1 MAGRLIPR
9 KTKVQTQFFKNYTL
23 TDAIIALA
31 FIVLVALVA
40 MSGIAFRWWLCG
52 ILVLVFVI
60 LMLNTSPNTKLY
72 QSLGYLVRFGFG
84 RRKFRKHKLNT
95 ANNVLA
101 ITPYSGVLE
110 DGLID
115 YKDYYGAVIEILPV
129 EYYMLTEE
137 RQNAFITAVDNALK
151 TLNTD
156 QVAMI
161 VKTQRPMV
169 LDKYIRNEDEKIY
182 NIEHAR
188 KLGEMTDLETYVREE
203 IVQTRVSGLVACN
216 VDTEHN
222 LMKDHYY
229 FVTFGSN
236 RGLLKSAIKLIMS
249 TIEGG
254 TNGTMQCLQLNQQQ
268 TAVFLK
274 NTYFSDIDER
284 EVSQVQP
291 KDYLQ
296 WILPD
301 KLEFGANGYTVNGKR
316 KKVYTI
322 AEYPNTVRNAWG
334 NAFFNISGTSVV
346 CKFHTVPQ
354 GDAEVRL
361 DKSLMEMEE
370 QIQKRQKAS
379 KQIEKNVHYESL
391 QELLISLKSGNETL
405 LDTNIFILCD
415 EESKKQTKTMLRRSG
430 FKYNELFGSQKEAFI
445 NANISAFAKLK
456 RTERGINSSSLAAI
470 FPFISDAV
478 QDEKGIFIGYNTE
491 PFFIDFF
498 QRDKE
503 RINSNMIVLGKT
515 GSGKSFA
522 TKGLLAHLAADNSR
536 VFVLDPEKEYTIL
549 AKNLGGKVVDVG
561 SAKEGR
567 INPFQIV
574 TSLEDEG
581 DSGQNVSLAAHLQF
595 LEEFF
600 RVILDGITRDALEVL
615 NECVKELY
623 AKFHITEDTDIQKLK
638 PTQFPIFQDLY
649 EYVIQKYNK
658 EKDEY
663 MKNNLKVIRT
673 YIAKFAEG
681 GRNSNLWNGFSTITA
696 DENFIDFNFQ
706 TLLSNKNNDIANA
719 QMLLIMRWLENEVF
733 KNKDYNEKY
742 HADRKIIVA
751 IDEAHVFIDERKPVA
766 LDFMF
771 QLAKRIRKYN
781 GMQIVISQNIKD
793 FVGSPEIARK
803 STAIINASQFSM
815 IFALAPNDINDLVS
829 LYEKSGGINESE
841 QDSIVAAQRGN
852 CFFIT
857 GPYSRTSVEIIYAE
871 NIRYLFE
878 DDRIDENGKFI
889 DGVTFIGVKAER
901 EKAKEEAVNKAKAE
915 LEREEEERRLE
926 IERMQSQEVQ
936 EQIESSVERIDG
948 FRVYKP
954 SDNAETSESNTTP
967 MFAEEKPSF
976 SGEARVT
983 RLVDDEVVYEEVK
996 DKPSTK
1002 VKKSVGTKPR
1012 TAKTATKKPAAKAKK
1027 PATKKTGAAKSTAK
1041 PRTNVSAKSKQTT
1054 STVAKPAAK
1063 KTTAAKSTR
1072 NARTSKAKTKQSA
1085 AANGAKKSV
1094 ATKKTASK
1102 TKKTTK
1108 K

>member
-23 TDAIIALA
+23 TDAIIALT
-31 FIVLVALVA
+31 FIVLIAMVA
-40 MSGIAFRWWLCG
+40 MSGIGIRWWLCG
-52 ILVLVFVI
+52 GFVLLFIL

-72 QSLGYLVRFGFG
+72 QALGYLVRFTFG

-115 YKDYYGAVIEILPV
+115 YKDYYGGVVEIFPV

-151 TLNTD
+151 TLSTD

-169 LDKYIRNEDEKIY
+169 LDSYIKNEDEKIY

-188 KLGEMTDLETYVREE
+188 KLGEMTELEKVVREE
-203 IVQTRVSGLVACN
+203 VVQTRVNGLVTCN
-216 VDTEHN
+216 VDTEDHI
-222 LMKDHYY
+222 MKDHYY

-236 RGLLKSAIKLIMS
+236 RGLLKSALKLVMS
-249 TIEGG
+249 TIDAG
-254 TNGTMQCLQLNQQQ
+254 TNGTLQCKLLDQQE

-274 NTYFSDIDER
+274 NTIFSDIDER
-284 EVSQVQP
+284 EISEVEP

-301 KLEFGANGYTVNGKR
+301 KIEFGASSYTINGKR
-316 KKVYTI
+316 KKIYSI

-334 NAFFNISGTSVV
+334 NAFFNISGTSVI

-354 GDAEVRL
+354 ADAEVRL
-361 DKSLMEMEE
+361 DKSLMEVEE
-370 QIQKRQKAS
+370 QVQKRQKAS

-405 LDTNIFILCD
+405 LDTNIFIVCD
-415 EESKKQTKTMLRRSG
+415 EEAKKQTKTMLRRSN
-430 FKYNELFGSQKEAFI
+430 FKYNELFGSQKEAYI
-445 NANISAFAKLK
+445 NANISAFAKMK

-478 QDEKGIFIGYNTE
+478 QDKKGIFIGYNTE

-503 RINSNMIVLGKT
+503 RINSNMIILGKS

-522 TKGLLAHLAADNSR
+522 TKGLLTHLAADNSR
-536 VFVLDPEKEYTIL
+536 IFVLDPEKEYVTL

-600 RVILDGITRDALEVL
+600 KVILDGITRDALEVL

-623 AKFHITEDTDIQKLK
+623 AKFKITEDTDIQKLK
-638 PTQFPIFQDLY
+638 PKDFPIFQDLFD
-649 EYVIQKYNK
+649 YVIGRYNK

-681 GRNSNLWNGFSTITA
+681 GRNSNLWNGYSTITA
-696 DENFIDFNFQ
+696 DENFINFNFQ

-733 KNKDYNEKY
+733 KNKDYNDKY
-742 HADRKIIVA
+742 HADRKIVVA

-793 FVGSPEIARK
+793 FVGSQEIARK

-815 IFALAPNDINDLVS
+815 IFSLAPNDINDLVA

-841 QDSIVAAQRGN
+841 QDSIVSAQRGN

-857 GPYSRTSVEIIYAE
+857 GPYSRTSVDIIYSD

-878 DDRIDENGKFI
+878 DDRIDENGNFI
-889 DGVTFIGVKAER
+889 DGATFINVKAHR
-901 EKAKEEAVNKAKAE
+901 EKEKADAVERAKEE
-915 LEREEEERRLE
+915 LEREEEERRHEMEQEALAA
-926 IERMQSQEVQ
+926 SQNSGVDEV
-936 EQIESSVERIDG
+936 ESSVERIDG
-948 FRVYKP
+948 FRVYRPEENEEHVEVALKEAPKTSSKAKIVRLTDNEVVFDAEKEAAKKARKKTTSTKSKKPATKSSSTAKKKP
-954 SDNAETSESNTTP
+954 SVSAK
-967 MFAEEKPSF
+967 AAAKKP
-976 SGEARVT
+976 AA
-983 RLVDDEVVYEEVK
+983 
-996 DKPSTK
+996 K
-1002 VKKSVGTKPR
+1002 VAAG
-1012 TAKTATKKPAAKAKK
+1012 KTASKKPAAKATTKTVAKKPVTKTAAKKPAAAKKPVTK
-1027 PATKKTGAAKSTAK
+1027 PATKTAAKK
-1041 PRTNVSAKSKQTT
+1041 PT
-1054 STVAKPAAK
+1054 AK
-1063 KTTAAKSTR
+1063 KTTK
-1072 NARTSKAKTKQSA
+1072 
-1085 AANGAKKSV
+1085 
-1094 ATKKTASK
+1094 
-1102 TKKTTK
+1102 
-1108 K
+1108 

>member
-9 KTKVQTQFFKNYTL
+9 KTKVQTQFFRNYTL
-23 TDAIIALA
+23 TDAIIALG

-40 MSGIAFRWWLCG
+40 VSGVSFRWWICG
-52 ILVLVFVI
+52 ALALLFVI
-60 LMLNTSPNTKLY
+60 LMISTSPSTKLY
-72 QSLGYLVRFGFG
+72 QAIGYLVRFGFG
-84 RRKFRKHKLNT
+84 RRKFRKQKLNT
-95 ANNVLA
+95 AGNVLS

-115 YKDYYGAVIEILPV
+115 YKDYYGGVIEILPV

-137 RQNAFITAVDNALK
+137 RQNAFINAVDNALK
-151 TLNTD
+151 TLSTG
-156 QVAMI
+156 QVAML
-161 VKTQRPMV
+161 VKTERPMV
-169 LDKYIRNEDEKIY
+169 LDKYIKNEDEKIY
-182 NIEHAR
+182 NIEHTR
-188 KLGEMTDLETYVREE
+188 NLGEMSELETVVREE
-203 IVQTRVSGLVACN
+203 IVQTRVNGLVSCN
-216 VDTEHN
+216 VDTEN
-222 LMKDHYY
+222 RLMKDHYY

-236 RGLLKSAIKLIMS
+236 RGVLKSGLKLIAS

-254 TNGTMQCLQLNQQQ
+254 TNGTLQCKQLDQKQ

-274 NTYFSDIDER
+274 NTFFSEIDER
-284 EVSQVQP
+284 EVNEIEP
-291 KDYLQ
+291 KDYMS

-301 KLEFGANGYTVNGKR
+301 KIEFGASNYSINAKR
-316 KKVYTI
+316 KKIYAI

-346 CKFHTVPQ
+346 CKFSTVPQ
-354 GDAEVRL
+354 GDAEIRL
-361 DKSLMEMEE
+361 DRSLMEMEE

-405 LDTNIFILCD
+405 LDTNIFLICD
-415 EESKKQTKTMLRRSG
+415 EEAKKPAKTMLRRGG
-430 FKYNELFGSQKEAFI
+430 FKFNELFGSQKDGFI
-445 NANISAFAKLK
+445 NANISAFNKMK
-456 RTERGINSSSLAAI
+456 RLERGINSSSLAAI

-478 QDEKGIFIGYNTE
+478 QDDKGIFIGYNTE

-498 QRDKE
+498 ERNKE
-503 RINSNMIVLGKT
+503 RINSNMIILGKT

-522 TKGLLAHLAADNSR
+522 TKGVLAHLAADNSR
-536 VFVLDPEKEYTIL
+536 IFVLDPEKEYTTL
-549 AKNLGGKVVDVG
+549 ARNLGGKIVDVG

-581 DSGQNVSLAAHLQF
+581 DAGQNVSLAAHLQF

-600 RVILDGITRDALEVL
+600 KVILDGITRDALEVL

-623 AKFHITEDTDIQKLK
+623 AKFKITEDTDIQKLK
-638 PTQFPIFQDLY
+638 PKDFPIFQDLY
-649 EYVIQKYNK
+649 DFVIAKYNK
-658 EKDEY
+658 EKDDY

-681 GRNSNLWNGFSTITA
+681 GRNSNLWNGYSTITA

-751 IDEAHVFIDERKPVA
+751 IDEAHVFIDEKKPVA

-815 IFALAPNDINDLVS
+815 IFALAPNDINDLVA

-841 QDSIVAAQRGN
+841 QDSIVSAQRGT

-857 GPYSRTSVEIIYAE
+857 GPYSRTSVEIVYAD

-878 DDRIDENGKFI
+878 DDRIDENGDFI
-889 DGVTFIGVKAER
+889 DGATFIDVKARR
-901 EKAKEEAVNKAKAE
+901 EKEKADAVAAAKAE
-915 LEREEEERRLE
+915 IEREEQERQAR
-926 IERMQSQEVQ
+926 IEAERARANGLQAVD
-936 EQIESSVERIDG
+936 SSVEQVITLDDG
-948 FRVYKP
+948 ATIQP
-954 SDNAETSESNTTP
+954 L
-967 MFAEEKPSF
+967 EE
-976 SGEARVT
+976 R
-983 RLVDDEVVYEEVK
+983 
-996 DKPSTK
+996 
-1002 VKKSVGTKPR
+1002 
-1012 TAKTATKKPAAKAKK
+1012 KTAWTYDDSGRVEPVTKKKATSK
-1027 PATKKTGAAKSTAK
+1027 KSTAPKAKITKLVDGSVVENK
-1041 PRTNVSAKSKQTT
+1041 PKKATTKKVAASTKTTAAKTTTKKAPSKKVTTKATSSAKQAA
-1054 STVAKPAAK
+1054 AKKAPAAK
-1063 KTTAAKSTR
+1063 KTSATKSTTSAAK
-1072 NARTSKAKTKQSA
+1072 AAKKPGTTKSA
-1085 AANGAKKSV
+1085 AAKTSAKK
-1094 ATKKTASK
+1094 K
-1102 TKKTTK
+1102 
-1108 K
+1108 

>member
-9 KTKVQTQFFKNYTL
+9 KTKVQTQFFKNYTV
-23 TDAIIALA
+23 TDALIALG
-31 FIVLVALVA
+31 FIIIVALVA
-40 MSGIAFRWWLCG
+40 MSGVWFRWWICG
-52 ILVLVFVI
+52 ALALLLVL
-60 LMLNTSPNTKLY
+60 LMIKASPNTKLY
-72 QSLGYLVRFGFG
+72 QAIGHLVRFGFG
-84 RRKFRKHKLNT
+84 RRKYRKQRFNT
-95 ANNVLA
+95 AGNVLS
-101 ITPYSGVLE
+101 ITPYAGVLE

-115 YKDYYGAVIEILPV
+115 YKEYYGGVIEILPV

-151 TLNTD
+151 TLSTD

-161 VKTQRPMV
+161 VKTERPMV
-169 LDKYIRNEDEKIY
+169 LDSYIKNEDEKVY
-182 NIEHAR
+182 NIEHAQ
-188 KLGEMTDLETYVREE
+188 KLGEMSALETETREE
-203 IVQTRVSGLVACN
+203 IIQTRVNGLVSCN
-216 VDTEHN
+216 VDTEDH

-236 RGLLKSAIKLIMS
+236 RGALKSALQLIIS
-249 TIEGG
+249 TIDGG
-254 TNGTMQCLQLNQQQ
+254 TNGTLQCKQLDQKQ

-274 NTYFSDIDER
+274 NTYFSNIDER
-284 EVSQVQP
+284 EVNEIEP

-301 KLEFGANGYTVNGKR
+301 KLEFGAGGYTMNGKR
-316 KKVYTI
+316 KKIYSI

-334 NAFFNISGTSVV
+334 NAFFNISGANVV

-361 DKSLMEMEE
+361 DRSLMEMEE

-405 LDTNIFILCD
+405 LDTNIFLICD
-415 EESKKQTKTMLRRSG
+415 EEAKKQTKTMLRRAG
-430 FKYNELFGSQKEAFI
+430 FKYNELFGMQKDAFI
-445 NANISAFAKLK
+445 NANISRFNHLK
-456 RTERGINSSSLAAI
+456 RLERGINSSSLAAI

-478 QDEKGIFIGYNTE
+478 QDKKGIYIGYNSE
-491 PFFIDFF
+491 PMFIDFF
-498 QRDKE
+498 ERNKE
-503 RINSNMIVLGKT
+503 RVNSNMIVLGKS
-515 GSGKSFA
+515 GSGKSYA

-536 VFVLDPEKEYTIL
+536 IFVLDPEKEYVVL

-561 SAKEGR
+561 AAKEGR

-600 RVILDGITRDALEVL
+600 KVILDGITRDALEVL

-623 AKFHITEDTDIQKLK
+623 AKFHITEETDIQKLK
-638 PTQFPIFQDLY
+638 PKDFPIFQNLY
-649 EYVIQKYNK
+649 EFVIEKYNK
-658 EKDEY
+658 EKDDY
-663 MKNNLKVIRT
+663 MRNNLKVIRT

-696 DENFIDFNFQ
+696 EENFINFNFQ

-742 HADRKIIVA
+742 HTNRKVVVA
-751 IDEAHVFIDERKPVA
+751 IDEAHVFIDEKKPVA

-815 IFALAPNDINDLVS
+815 IFALAPNDINDLVA

-841 QDSIVAAQRGN
+841 QDSIVSAQRGN

-857 GPYSRTSVEIIYAE
+857 GPYSRTNTEIIYAD
-871 NIRYLFE
+871 NIRYMFE
-878 DDRIDENGKFI
+878 DDRIDENGNFI
-889 DGVTFIGVKAER
+889 DGATFIDVKAAR
-901 EKAKEEAVNKAKAE
+901 EKARKDAIDAAKAEIEQEERERE
-915 LEREEEERRLE
+915 LERERALAEEEAAE
-926 IERMQSQEVQ
+926 SEEV
-936 EQIESSVERIDG
+936 EPSVERIDG
-948 FRVYKP
+948 FRVYNPTEENVGEDSEIEVKP
-954 SDNAETSESNTTP
+954 SKDA
-967 MFAEEKPSF
+967 KI
-976 SGEARVT
+976 T
-983 RLVDDEVVYEEVK
+983 RLTNDEVVFDE
-996 DKPSTK
+996 
-1002 VKKSVGTKPR
+1002 
-1012 TAKTATKKPAAKAKK
+1012 A
-1027 PATKKTGAAKSTAK
+1027 TAK
-1041 PRTNVSAKSKQTT
+1041 PKSTSQKKVT
-1054 STVAKPAAK
+1054 STTKSAAKTGGAKPAAK
-1063 KTTAAKSTR
+1063 
-1072 NARTSKAKTKQSA
+1072 SA
-1085 AANGAKKSV
+1085 GAKKTQTTSTAATKV
-1094 ATKKTASK
+1094 DSATKKSTSTAKSQ
-1102 TKKTTK
+1102 TKSSTTK

>member
-9 KTKVQTQFFKNYTL
+9 KSKVQTQFFRNYTL
-23 TDAIIALA
+23 TDAVIALG
-31 FIVLVALVA
+31 FIILVALVA
-40 MSGIAFRWWLCG
+40 VSGVSFRWWICG
-52 ILVLVFVI
+52 ALALLFVI
-60 LMLNTSPNTKLY
+60 LMINTSPSTKLY
-72 QSLGYLVRFGFG
+72 QSIGYLVRFGFG
-84 RRKFRKHKLNT
+84 RRKFRKQRLNT
-95 ANNVLA
+95 AGNVLS

-115 YKDYYGAVIEILPV
+115 YKEYYGGVIEILPV

-137 RQNAFITAVDNALK
+137 RQNAFINAVDNALK
-151 TLNTD
+151 TLSTG
-156 QVAMI
+156 QVAML
-161 VKTQRPMV
+161 VKTERPMV
-169 LDKYIRNEDEKIY
+169 LDKYIKNEDEKIY
-182 NIEHAR
+182 NIEHT
-188 KLGEMTDLETYVREE
+188 KNLGEMTDLETVVREE
-203 IVQTRVSGLVACN
+203 IVQTRVNGLVSCN
-216 VDTEHN
+216 VDTEN
-222 LMKDHYY
+222 RLMKDHYY

-236 RGLLKSAIKLIMS
+236 RGVLKSGLKLIAS

-254 TNGTMQCLQLNQQQ
+254 TNGTLQCVQLNQKQ

-274 NTYFSDIDER
+274 NTLFSDIDER
-284 EVSQVQP
+284 EVNEIEP
-291 KDYLQ
+291 KDYLS

-301 KLEFGANGYTVNGKR
+301 KLEFGSTGYTANAKR
-316 KKVYTI
+316 KKIYAI

-346 CKFHTVPQ
+346 CKFSTVPQ
-354 GDAEVRL
+354 GDAEIRL
-361 DKSLMEMEE
+361 DRSLMEMEE

-405 LDTNIFILCD
+405 LDTNIFLICD
-415 EESKKQTKTMLRRSG
+415 EEAKKPAKTMLRRGG
-430 FKYNELFGSQKEAFI
+430 FKFNELFGSQKDGFI
-445 NANISAFAKLK
+445 NANISAFNKLK
-456 RTERGINSSSLAAI
+456 RLERGINSSSLAAI

-498 QRDKE
+498 ERNKE

-522 TKGLLAHLAADNSR
+522 TKGLLAHLSADNSR
-536 VFVLDPEKEYTIL
+536 IFVLDPEKEYTTL
-549 AKNLGGKVVDVG
+549 ARNLGGKIVDVG

-581 DSGQNVSLAAHLQF
+581 DAGQNVSLAAHLQF

-600 RVILDGITRDALEVL
+600 KVILDGITRDALEVL

-623 AKFHITEDTDIQKLK
+623 AKFKITEDTDIQKLK
-638 PTQFPIFQDLY
+638 PKDFPIFQNLY
-649 EYVIQKYNK
+649 EFVIAKYNK
-658 EKDEY
+658 EKDDY

-681 GRNSNLWNGFSTITA
+681 GRNSNLWNGYSTITA

-751 IDEAHVFIDERKPVA
+751 IDEAHVFIDEKKPVA

-815 IFALAPNDINDLVS
+815 IFALAPNDINDLVA

-857 GPYSRTSVEIIYAE
+857 GPYSRTSVEIVYAD

-878 DDRIDENGKFI
+878 DDRIDDNGNFI
-889 DGVTFIGVKAER
+889 DGETFIDVKARR
-901 EKAKEEAVNKAKAE
+901 EKEKADAVAAAKAE
-915 LEREEEERRLE
+915 IEREEQERLERMEEERRRS
-926 IERMQSQEVQ
+926 ERGQAINSSI
-936 EQIESSVERIDG
+936 EQIVTLDDG
-948 FRVYKP
+948 ATIQPLEAR
-954 SDNAETSESNTTP
+954 TTAWDYD
-967 MFAEEKPSF
+967 MSGIEKPVKTKSTTRK
-976 SGEARVT
+976 SGSKRAKIT
-983 RLVDDEVVYEEVK
+983 KLTDDGAVVASAAK
-996 DKPSTK
+996 TTK
-1002 VKKSVGTKPR
+1002 TK
-1012 TAKTATKKPAAKAKK
+1012 ASASGKATATKTKATAKS
-1027 PATKKTGAAKSTAK
+1027 ATKKSAETKTAATKKAATTKKTTTTKTG
-1041 PRTNVSAKSKQTT
+1041 V
-1054 STVAKPAAK
+1054 AAK
-1063 KTTAAKSTR
+1063 KTGNGKANTTA
-1072 NARTSKAKTKQSA
+1072 TSSKKKQT
-1085 AANGAKKSV
+1085 GKKN
-1094 ATKKTASK
+1094 
-1102 TKKTTK
+1102 
-1108 K
+1108 

>member
-9 KTKVQTQFFKNYTL
+9 KSKVQTQFFRNYTL
-23 TDAIIALA
+23 TDAVIALG
-31 FIVLVALVA
+31 FIILVALVA
-40 MSGIAFRWWLCG
+40 VSGVSFRWWICG
-52 ILVLVFVI
+52 ALALLFVI
-60 LMLNTSPNTKLY
+60 LMINTSPSTKLY
-72 QSLGYLVRFGFG
+72 QSIGYLVRFGFG
-84 RRKFRKHKLNT
+84 RRKFRKQRLNT
-95 ANNVLA
+95 AGNVLS

-115 YKDYYGAVIEILPV
+115 YKEYYGGVIEILPV

-137 RQNAFITAVDNALK
+137 RQNAFINAVDNALK
-151 TLNTD
+151 TLSTG
-156 QVAMI
+156 QVAML
-161 VKTQRPMV
+161 VKTERPMV
-169 LDKYIRNEDEKIY
+169 LDKYIKNEDEKIY
-182 NIEHAR
+182 NIEHT
-188 KLGEMTDLETYVREE
+188 KNLGEMTDLETVVREE
-203 IVQTRVSGLVACN
+203 IVQTRVNGLVSCN
-216 VDTEHN
+216 VDTEN
-222 LMKDHYY
+222 RLMKDHYY

-236 RGLLKSAIKLIMS
+236 RGVLKSGLKLIAS

-254 TNGTMQCLQLNQQQ
+254 TNGTLQCVQLNQKQ

-274 NTYFSDIDER
+274 NTLFSDIDER
-284 EVSQVQP
+284 EVNEIEP
-291 KDYLQ
+291 KDYLS

-301 KLEFGANGYTVNGKR
+301 KLEFGSTGYTVNAKR
-316 KKVYTI
+316 KKIYAI

-346 CKFHTVPQ
+346 CKFSTVPQ
-354 GDAEVRL
+354 GDAEIRL
-361 DKSLMEMEE
+361 DRSLMEMEE

-405 LDTNIFILCD
+405 LDTNIFLICD
-415 EESKKQTKTMLRRSG
+415 EEAKKPAKTMLRRGG
-430 FKYNELFGSQKEAFI
+430 FKFNELFGSQKDGFI
-445 NANISAFAKLK
+445 NANISAFNKLK
-456 RTERGINSSSLAAI
+456 RLERGINSSSLAAI

-498 QRDKE
+498 ERNKE

-522 TKGLLAHLAADNSR
+522 TKGLLAHLSADNSR
-536 VFVLDPEKEYTIL
+536 IFVLDPEKEYTTL
-549 AKNLGGKVVDVG
+549 ARNLGGKIVDVG

-581 DSGQNVSLAAHLQF
+581 DAGQNVSLAAHLQF

-600 RVILDGITRDALEVL
+600 KVILDGITRDALEVL

-623 AKFHITEDTDIQKLK
+623 AKFKITEDTDIQKLK
-638 PTQFPIFQDLY
+638 PKDFPIFQNLY
-649 EYVIQKYNK
+649 EFVIAKYNK
-658 EKDEY
+658 EKDDY

-681 GRNSNLWNGFSTITA
+681 GRNSNLWNGYSTITA

-751 IDEAHVFIDERKPVA
+751 IDEAHVFIDEKKPVA

-815 IFALAPNDINDLVS
+815 IFALAPNDINDLVA

-857 GPYSRTSVEIIYAE
+857 GPYSRTSVEIVYAD

-878 DDRIDENGKFI
+878 DDRIDDNGNFI
-889 DGVTFIGVKAER
+889 DGETFIDVKARR
-901 EKAKEEAVNKAKAE
+901 EKEKADAVAAAKAE
-915 LEREEEERRLE
+915 IEREEQERLERMEEERRRS
-926 IERMQSQEVQ
+926 ERGQAINSSI
-936 EQIESSVERIDG
+936 EQIVTLDDG
-948 FRVYKP
+948 ATIQPLEAR
-954 SDNAETSESNTTP
+954 TTAWDYD
-967 MFAEEKPSF
+967 MSGIEKPVKTKSTTRK
-976 SGEARVT
+976 SGSKRAKIT
-983 RLVDDEVVYEEVK
+983 KLTDDGAVVASAAK
-996 DKPSTK
+996 TTK
-1002 VKKSVGTKPR
+1002 TK
-1012 TAKTATKKPAAKAKK
+1012 ASASGKATATKTKATAKS
-1027 PATKKTGAAKSTAK
+1027 ATKKSAETKTAATKKAATTKKTTTTKTG
-1041 PRTNVSAKSKQTT
+1041 V
-1054 STVAKPAAK
+1054 AAK
-1063 KTTAAKSTR
+1063 KTGNGKANTTA
-1072 NARTSKAKTKQSA
+1072 TSSKKKQT
-1085 AANGAKKSV
+1085 GKKN
-1094 ATKKTASK
+1094 
-1102 TKKTTK
+1102 
-1108 K
+1108 